1 MKKTTFRLLGLFL
14 VMFTMNQQ
22 AFALDWLQDF
32 FNNFTNP
39 DEKGYLFYSKVTA
52 QSIGEGKV
60 YVEWA
65 TGKDYSDYDPTD
77 HLVTEISVQS
87 PDDDSAHGKRTR
99 TSIFSDWT
107 YDTSKDHKYV
117 FFAKGDEGW
126 ELENLYSNE
135 ELTTVYTP
143 NDSREEDGLYA
154 GQIVITTG
162 AQNLADQPVINV
174 YARFALKVTLNKY
187 GYSTLYYSKYNFE
200 VPSGVEATTY
210 TLDNDN
216 KLVVSKTYAAG
227 DVIPAGEAVVLKGG
241 ENTECKFKAV
251 KGEYSVDSDNLLR
264 GSDVAA
270 TTEGSGKFYALTAKG
285 GKVGFYWMAEGGAAF
300 TNGAHKAY
308 LVLPSSGVKSY
319 AFDEDDAT
327 AIMAVE
333 GADEDGAIYNVA
345 GQRLN
350 KMQNGINIVNGK
362 KILKK

>member
-14 VMFTMNQQ
+14 VMFTMSQQ
-22 AFALDWLQDF
+22 AFAVDWLRDL
-32 FNNFTNP
+32 FNDYYNNEARGP
-39 DEKGYLFYSKVTA
+39 LCYSYVNAKTGL
-52 QSIGEGKV
+52 GEGKV

-65 TGKDYSDYDPTD
+65 TGKDDYD
-77 HLVTEISVQS
+77 TEYINSHVQSESYLQS
-87 PDDDSAHGKRTR
+87 PDDVTAHRANSA
-99 TSIFSDWT
+99 T
-107 YDTSKDHKYV
+107 YKDHKYV
-117 FFAKGDEGW
+117 FFATGDEGW
-126 ELENLYSNE
+126 EFEDLFSNE
-135 ELTTVYTP
+135 ALTTVYNP
-143 NDSREEDGLYA
+143 QDYQNHDGYYA
-154 GQIVITTG
+154 AQVVVRTT
-162 AQNLADQPVINV
+162 ATNIADQPELYL
-174 YARFALKVTLNKY
+174 YARFSLNVTLNKY
-187 GYSTLYYSKYNFE
+187 GYSTLYYSKYNFT
-200 VPSGVEATTY
+200 VPSGVTATTY
-210 TLDNDN
+210 KLDNN
-216 KLVVSKTYAAG
+216 NLVVSTSYAEG
-227 DVIPAGEAVVLKGG
+227 GVIPAGEAVVLQGTA
-241 ENTECKFKAV
+241 NATYKFKPV
-251 KGEYSVDSDNLLR
+251 KGEYSADSNNLLR